1 MVDLGFEWRVFCSRS
16 LHSFPLRFLCLGWES
31 SNSISLTA
39 REPALA
45 TRGEES
51 KSPDKEGTRAE
62 EKMRHQQ
69 QEEDA
74 NEDQRKKLQ
83 EQLTLEREMKLKEQQ
98 YQEEQQQKRREVE
111 EQKHQAEKERET
123 SIKIYQYRRSVS
135 TARGHVWFFN
145 CLGLVEWIQPYPF
158 PTSEAPTWSSCS
170 LPSVLYSGEPRQS
183 EPVPLSV

>member
-1 MVDLGFEWRVFCSRS
+1 MVLN
-16 LHSFPLRFLCLGWES
+16 

-62 EKMRHQQ
+62 EKRRHQP

-74 NEDQRKKLQ
+74 NEDQRKQLP
-83 EQLTLEREMKLKEQQ
+83 EQLTLERERKEQQ
-98 YQEEQQQKRREVE
+98 YQEELPFREAEQKR
-111 EQKHQAEKERET
+111 QAGKERET

-135 TARGHVWFFN
+135 TARGHVWVFS
-145 CLGLVEWIQPYPF
+145 CLGLVEWIQPYPS
-158 PTSEAPTWSSCS
+158 PASEAPTWSSCS
-170 LPSVLYSGEPRQS
+170 PPSILYTGEPRQS
-183 EPVPLSV
+183 EPFPLSF

>member
-1 MVDLGFEWRVFCSRS
+1 MVLN
-16 LHSFPLRFLCLGWES
+16 
-31 SNSISLTA
+31 SNSISLMA

-51 KSPDKEGTRAE
+51 KSSDKEGTRAE
-62 EKMRHQQ
+62 EQMRHQE

-83 EQLTLEREMKLKEQQ
+83 EQLTLEREQKLKEQQ
-98 YQEEQQQKRREVE
+98 YQEEQQQKRREAE

-145 CLGLVEWIQPYPF
+145 CLGLAEWIQPYPF

-170 LPSVLYSGEPRQS
+170 PPSILYTGEPSRVNPFHCQS
-183 EPVPLSV
+183 ELIT

>member
-1 MVDLGFEWRVFCSRS
+1 MVLN
-16 LHSFPLRFLCLGWES
+16 
-31 SNSISLTA
+31 SNSISLMA

-51 KSPDKEGTRAE
+51 KSSDKEGTRAE
-62 EKMRHQQ
+62 EQMRHQE

-83 EQLTLEREMKLKEQQ
+83 HLTLEREQKLKEQQ
-98 YQEEQQQKRREVE
+98 YQEEQQQKRREAE

-145 CLGLVEWIQPYPF
+145 CLGLAEWIQPYPF

-170 LPSVLYSGEPRQS
+170 PPSILYTGEPSRVNPFHCQS
-183 EPVPLSV
+183 ELIT

>member
-1 MVDLGFEWRVFCSRS
+1 MVLN
-16 LHSFPLRFLCLGWES
+16 

-74 NEDQRKKLQ
+74 NEDQRKQLQ
-83 EQLTLEREMKLKEQQ
+83 EQLTLERERKEQQ
-98 YQEEQQQKRREVE
+98 YQEEQQQKRREA

-135 TARGHVWFFN
+135 TARGHLWVFS

-158 PTSEAPTWSSCS
+158 PASEAPTWSSCS
-170 LPSVLYSGEPRQS
+170 PPSILYTGEPRQS
-183 EPVPLSV
+183 EPFPLSV